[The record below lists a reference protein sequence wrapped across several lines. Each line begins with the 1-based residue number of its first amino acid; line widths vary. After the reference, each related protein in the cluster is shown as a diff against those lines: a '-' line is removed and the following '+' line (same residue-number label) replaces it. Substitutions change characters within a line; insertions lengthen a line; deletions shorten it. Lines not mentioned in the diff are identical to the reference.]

1 MTEAKPRSESAGR
14 QGGREARRRQR
25 AAGPAGSAA
34 PVWPGMSG
42 GSYKPLTDREVG
54 RVHETSLDI
63 LERVG
68 IADPTEIWRE
78 RVVDNGGWSTDNGR
92 LCFARAMVEDAIAK
106 AGRNF
111 VAPGR
116 DPRHDLDLSGTRVH
130 LGGGS
135 ATIQIL
141 DAHTGKYR
149 ETTLLDLY
157 DTARL
162 EDALDNMHF
171 VIRSCIARDMVE
183 AEDLDINTAY
193 AVMSATSK
201 HMITS
206 FFKPAHLEMAVSMF
220 DISLGGEGSGERFR
234 ERPFAEIICTFV
246 VPPLRFASDAC
257 DVLDAAA
264 RAGMPALLVSCG
276 QAGAT
281 APAALAGALAQGN
294 AEVLAALTATNL
306 LVPGHPLVLGNWSF
320 VSDLR
325 SGAFVG
331 GGGEMAL
338 LAAAAAQMANF
349 YDIPSGVA
357 AGISSSKLPDA
368 QSGWEK
374 GYLATLPA
382 LAGAN
387 MIYETTGILADI
399 IASSQEAFLLDS
411 QMVSGVLRAVRGIEV
426 TDDSLSVEVISDVVH
441 GEGHFLGHEQTLTLM
456 ETEYVYPALAD
467 RKSIDDWEQ
476 SGATDI
482 RQRAR
487 EALKEILRTHYPRYV
502 DRAADERIRADFGIH
517 LKRED
522 MEPGNG
528 RW

>member
-1 MTEAKPRSESAGR
+1 
-14 QGGREARRRQR
+14 
-25 AAGPAGSAA
+25 
-34 PVWPGMSG
+34 
-42 GSYKPLTDREVG
+42 
-54 RVHETSLDI
+54 
-63 LERVG
+63 
-68 IADPTEIWRE
+68 
-78 RVVDNGGWSTDNGR
+78 
-92 LCFARAMVEDAIAK
+92 
-106 AGRNF
+106 
-111 VAPGR
+111 
-116 DPRHDLDLSGTRVH
+116 
-130 LGGGS
+130 
-135 ATIQIL
+135 
-141 DAHTGKYR
+141 
-149 ETTLLDLY
+149 
-157 DTARL
+157 
-162 EDALDNMHF
+162 
-171 VIRSCIARDMVE
+171 
-183 AEDLDINTAY
+183 
-193 AVMSATSK
+193 
-201 HMITS
+201 
-206 FFKPAHLEMAVSMF
+206 
-220 DISLGGEGSGERFR
+220 
-234 ERPFAEIICTFV
+234 
-246 VPPLRFASDAC
+246 
-257 DVLDAAA
+257 
-264 RAGMPALLVSCG
+264 
-276 QAGAT
+276 
-281 APAALAGALAQGN
+281 
-294 AEVLAALTATNL
+294 
-306 LVPGHPLVLGNWSF
+306 
-320 VSDLR
+320 
-325 SGAFVG
+325 
-331 GGGEMAL
+331 MAL

-387 MIYETTGILADI
+387 MIYETAGILADI